1 MGQTKGH
8 TEKSID
14 GMGKYEKCIQ
24 KRKTNVCMWSC
35 NYQDVHQGRQGQ
47 TDTCKTQMKSKKV
60 ANRKASWRRM
70 RAANRPSRED
80 NIQNQSRD
88 VRVLETCVQANT

>member
-1 MGQTKGH
+1 VKVSTDERAKIIPMGQTKGH
-8 TEKSID
+8 IEKRID

-60 ANRKASWRRM
+60 TGYVMPRRE
-70 RAANRPSRED
+70 PSSYMSCKNHR
-80 NIQNQSRD
+80 
-88 VRVLETCVQANT
+88 